1 MSTFT
6 KFDAGLLTSYDAQAS
21 AILGDDYWR
30 VEKAFRFYL
39 DAKFSDRWVDIPLGF
54 LTDGASIPRFLWNI
68 IPPWGIYGQA
78 AVVHD
83 RLCETLEIT
92 EVINGVQQQTKITRK
107 ECDAVLVEAMR
118 VLNVPKAKVLVIQ
131 GGVDLYR
138 VVANPQKPVVSR
150 AKLSLESGYTS
161 QLAA

>member
-6 KFDAGLLTSYDAQAS
+6 KFDARLFTSFDALAS
-21 AILGDDYWR
+21 SMLGDDYWR

-39 DAKFSDRWVDIPLGF
+39 DSKDSDRWVDIPLGF
-54 LTDGASIPRFLWNI
+54 LTDGASIPRILWNV

-92 EVINGVQQQTKITRK
+92 EVINGVVQQTKITRK
-107 ECDAVLVEAMR
+107 ECDQILVEAML
-118 VLNVPKAKVLVIQ
+118 VLEVPKLKLWTIQ
-131 GGVDLYR
+131 AGVDLYR
-138 VVANPQKPVVSR
+138 VIANPKKPVVSR
-150 AKLSLESGYTS
+150 AKLSLESGYVS
-161 QLAA
+161 QLVV

>member
-6 KFDAGLLTSYDAQAS
+6 KFDARLLTSYDADAS
-21 AILGDDYWR
+21 ALLGADYWR

-39 DAKFSDRWVDIPLGF
+39 DSKGSDRWVDIPLGF
-54 LTDGASIPRFLWNI
+54 LTDGASIPRVLWNI

-92 EVINGVQQQTKITRK
+92 EVVNGTQQQTKITRK
-107 ECDAVLVEAMR
+107 ECDAILVEAML
-118 VLNVPKAKVLVIQ
+118 VLNVPKAKLWTIQ
-131 GGVDLYR
+131 AGVDLYR
-138 VVANPQKPVVSR
+138 VTTNPKEPVVSR
-150 AKLSLESGYTS
+150 VKLSLELGYTS
-161 QLAA
+161 QLVV

>member
-6 KFDAGLLTSYDAQAS
+6 KFDARLLTSYDADAS
-21 AILGDDYWR
+21 ALLGCDYWR
-30 VEKAFRFYL
+30 VEKPFRFYL
-39 DAKFSDRWVDIPLGF
+39 ESKFSDRWVDIPLGF
-54 LTDGASIPRFLWNI
+54 LTDGASIPRVLWNI

-92 EVINGVQQQTKITRK
+92 EVVDGIQQQTKITRK

-118 VLNVPKAKVLVIQ
+118 VLNVPKVKLWTIQ
-131 GGVDLYR
+131 TGVDLYR
-138 VVANPQKPVVSR
+138 VTVNPKEPVVSR
-150 AKLSLESGYTS
+150 AKLSLELGYIS
-161 QLAA
+161 QLVA